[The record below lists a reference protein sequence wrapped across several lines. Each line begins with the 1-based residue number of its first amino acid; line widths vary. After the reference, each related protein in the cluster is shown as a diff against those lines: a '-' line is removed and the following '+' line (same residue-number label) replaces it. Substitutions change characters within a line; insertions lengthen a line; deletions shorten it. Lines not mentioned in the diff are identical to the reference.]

1 MESAIKIINEIQK
14 AGLIKA
20 YAIGGGIALTYY
32 VEPILTFD
40 LDIFFI
46 PAKERLDMLS
56 PIYEYLKNK
65 GYKPQ
70 KEMIIIEGIPVQ
82 FIPVYNELVKEA
94 VEKASQ
100 SKYRRVKTRIL
111 KVEHLLAIALQADRP
126 KDRERVIKILDE
138 ARIDKNYLERILKK
152 FDLYDKFLNFKSR
165 YYER

>member
-14 AGLIKA
+14 TGLVKA
-20 YAIGGGIALTYY
+20 YAIGGGIALSYY

-46 PAKERLDMLS
+46 PPKERLDSLS
-56 PIYEYLKNK
+56 PIYEYLKKK
-65 GYKPQ
+65 GYKHQ

-82 FIPVYNELVKEA
+82 FIPAYNELVKEA

-111 KVEHLLAIALQADRP
+111 KVEHLLAIALQTDRS

-138 ARIDKNYLERILKK
+138 ARIDKSYLEKILKR